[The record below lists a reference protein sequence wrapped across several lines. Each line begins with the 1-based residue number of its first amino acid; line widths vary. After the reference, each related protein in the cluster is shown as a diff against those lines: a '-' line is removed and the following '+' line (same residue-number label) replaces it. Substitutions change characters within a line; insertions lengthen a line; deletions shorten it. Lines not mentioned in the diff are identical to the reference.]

1 MTNPL
6 KTTSKLREK
15 TYFSEEDYTKI
26 LQQKYRLENQLQE
39 ADNKAYL
46 AEEEAFKHK
55 EETKKLSKKIT
66 SLTTLLNNTHASKE
80 ALERHISDKAVL
92 ESNSS
97 TSSNLVSA
105 AKPMT
110 KKELKKLR
118 QKTKKRLENMQ
129 AKESDDIN
137 GGDDNLNNSVSLL
150 TASLSS
156 SGILGLR
163 NIYRY
168 EIRVPCKVA
177 QAGIRIYSYYWS

>member
-1 MTNPL
+1 M
-6 KTTSKLREK
+6 
-15 TYFSEEDYTKI
+15 
-26 LQQKYRLENQLQE
+26 
-39 ADNKAYL
+39 
-46 AEEEAFKHK
+46 
-55 EETKKLSKKIT
+55 SKKIT

-129 AKESDDIN
+129 AKESNN
-137 GGDDNLNNSVSLL
+137 GGDDDLKSLVEDLIDPTKNPL
-150 TASLSS
+150 TPTTTMMRAT
-156 SGILGLR
+156 IT
-163 NIYRY
+163 
-168 EIRVPCKVA
+168 
-177 QAGIRIYSYYWS
+177 